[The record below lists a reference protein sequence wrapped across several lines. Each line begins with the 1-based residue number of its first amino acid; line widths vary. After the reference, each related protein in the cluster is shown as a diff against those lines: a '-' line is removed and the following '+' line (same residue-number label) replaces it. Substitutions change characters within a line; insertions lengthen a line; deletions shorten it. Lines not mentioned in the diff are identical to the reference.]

1 MEIQHK
7 SFWLGRFLVAV
18 SMHSFRNPIST
29 LLLSLL
35 LSVASVFYAS
45 QKLELRM
52 DWTYLFYPDDPI
64 VVKGSHARSLFPL
77 PGDVAVLVDQGTFE
91 ARKEFIDRLA
101 ERLHNEPKTF
111 RHIFHRFDLKP
122 LSSKALYYLD
132 EKTLAQLANGL
143 DAIYQGGTSS
153 GPPKG
158 TARKIFLKLLDDLDQ
173 ALRTRGR
180 ATYVPIWQ
188 VLAEEQKGDTAS
200 YIASLMNGERYIYPT
215 IGEGRVNVLVCKA
228 GDWGNT
234 FANSGPLI
242 VRLREILDEL
252 QPTTKGLRIRLTG
265 LPVMLWDERETASAD
280 GGASTAISTLLCV
293 IMFIVGFGEVVR
305 PLLGCLALG
314 AGMCWTLGYTTL
326 VVGHLNFITV
336 TLASLLIGLGI
347 DFGIHFIF
355 RYDEELSKGISIQE
369 AIERTAAS
377 NSVDTLVGAFAT
389 AAAFAS
395 LVMAHFR
402 GIADFGVIAAGGT
415 MLTYASTAIV
425 LPALLALVPGKGRGR
440 AGHSPMV
447 KSVESLL
454 LANAGKVTIVGIL
467 ILISSLAW
475 VSRVGFSY
483 NLLEVQD
490 QEISTVQTEL
500 EMIRET
506 KSSVLSAEA
515 YDKGEAEARR
525 KKKAYEALPSVARV
539 GSILSM
545 LPEHSPQKQ
554 VLIERITQRLGQ
566 LQLPE
571 EVSLDSAE
579 DLIAVQRRVREMEQ
593 SMPAGPQDPEVAK
606 AIATLKAEVKG
617 MDPGPIQDAL
627 QIFQESVRKDLSQTL
642 GVLKKQKA
650 EAPTLEDLPAELK
663 LRYVN
668 PDGVYRQTVQAKRDI
683 WQRENLEPF
692 LRDVKSVD
700 PEVMGHPVVQER
712 ILGAFERTLFLTPLY
727 TLIGVL
733 IVLTIHLRSFPAII
747 MSLLPTVVGVLLMFG
762 TMGYLGM
769 SFNVVN
775 FVGLPIS
782 VGLGAV
788 YGVHALHRMRE
799 RKDETLLSSSTGP
812 AILLSGLAT
821 LIGFAALM
829 VAHHRGIWSLGFV
842 TAVGVGVNTV
852 GSLVF
857 LPALHRVLRLR
868 GLTPEQHAAREA
880 AKHDS

>member
-18 SMHSFRNPIST
+18 SMHSFRNPVST
-29 LLLSLL
+29 LLLSFL
-35 LSVASVFYAS
+35 LSAGCVFYAS

-52 DWTYLFYPDDPI
+52 DWTYLFYPSDPI
-64 VVKGSHARSLFPL
+64 VLKGNHARSLFPL
-77 PGDVAVLVDQGTFE
+77 PGDIAVLVDQGTLE
-91 ARKEFIDRLA
+91 DRKQFIDRLA
-101 ERLHNEPKTF
+101 VRLAAEPKIF
-111 RHIFHRFDLKP
+111 KHIFYRFDLKP
-122 LSSKALYYLD
+122 LSSKALYFLD
-132 EKTLAQLANGL
+132 EKTLFQLANGL
-143 DAIYQGGTSS
+143 DAIQQGAPSGGT
-153 GPPKG
+153 PKG

-180 ATYVPIWQ
+180 ADYIPIWQ
-188 VLAEEQKGDTAS
+188 ELASDQNGDTAS

-215 IGEGRVNVLVCKA
+215 IGVGRVNVLLCKA
-228 GDWGNT
+228 GDWGDT
-234 FANSGPLI
+234 FANSGPLV
-242 VRLREILDEL
+242 VRLRQILDEL
-252 QPTTKGLRIRLTG
+252 QPTVKGLRIRLTG

-280 GGASTAISTLLCV
+280 GARSTIISTLLCV
-293 IMFIVGFGEVVR
+293 AMFILGFGEIVR
-305 PLLGCLALG
+305 PLLGCVALSV
-314 AGMCWTLGYTTL
+314 GMCWTLGYTTL
-326 VVGHLNFITV
+326 AVGHLNFITV

-355 RYDEELSKGISIQE
+355 RYDEELSNGLSIQE

-395 LVMAHFR
+395 LIMAHFR
-402 GIADFGVIAAGGT
+402 GLSDFGVIASGGT

-440 AGHSPMV
+440 AGGSGTV
-447 KSVESLL
+447 RAAERTL
-454 LANAGKVTIVGIL
+454 LANSGKITILGII
-467 ILISSLAW
+467 ILISSCAW
-475 VSRVGFSY
+475 VSQVGFSY

-490 QEISTVQTEL
+490 QGISTVQTEL

-515 YDKGEAEARR
+515 YDKGESEARR
-525 KKKAYEALPSVARV
+525 KKKAYEALPTVARV
-539 GSILSM
+539 GSILGM
-545 LPEHSPQKQ
+545 LPEKSANKQ
-554 VLIERITQRLGQ
+554 ALITRITRRLSQ

-571 EVSLDSAE
+571 KVNLESAE
-579 DLIAVQRRVREMEQ
+579 DLLAVQRKVREMEEA
-593 SMPAGPQDPEVAK
+593 MPKDGIQDPELAK
-606 AIATLKAEVKG
+606 AIAALKAEVKG

-627 QIFQESVRKDLSQTL
+627 KIFQEEVRKDLSQTL
-642 GVLKKQKA
+642 GVLKAQTA
-650 EAPTLEDLPAELK
+650 EPPDLDDLPSELR

-668 PDGVYRQTVQAKRDI
+668 PDGWYRQTVQAKHDI
-683 WQRENLEPF
+683 WKRDNLEPF

-700 PEVMGHPVVQER
+700 PEIMGHPVVQEK
-712 ILGAFERTLFLTPLY
+712 ILAAFERTLFVTPLY
-727 TLIGVL
+727 TLVGVL
-733 IVLTIHLRSFPAII
+733 IVLAFHLRSIPAII

-762 TMGYLGM
+762 TMGYGGM

-812 AILLSGLAT
+812 AILLSGMAT
-821 LIGFAALM
+821 LIGFASLM
-829 VAHHRGIWSLGFV
+829 VAHHQGIWSLGFV
-842 TAVGVGVNTV
+842 TAAGVGVNTL
-852 GSLVF
+852 GSLIF
-857 LPALHRVLRLR
+857 LPALHRVIRLR
-868 GLTPEQHAAREA
+868 GWVLKARVGGERIV
-880 AKHDS
+880 